1 MITKLIGLNEYRS
14 NLTKLWKESQKK
26 KIRYIV
32 MVHSRPVFEVNPILN
47 NNFDCKGK
55 VKVSNTRKIRKSKKL
70 PKQENIV

>member
-1 MITKLIGLNEYRS
+1 MVTKLIWLNEYRS

-32 MVHSRPVFEVNPILN
+32 MVHSKPVFEVNPILN

-55 VKVSNTRKIRKSKKL
+55 MKVKKKKKKNKIKQKS
-70 PKQENIV
+70 EETIT